1 MAQTTAREALNCLGF
16 SYFAKKGSQSNI
28 EEFSSIVHEFYFND
42 DNSVVSPY
50 KQNLASTF
58 NFQRIKELYK
68 AGQSEALKP
77 AGSDYP
83 KRVYEKDFPQGKSYM
98 AEGGL
103 ATKLDVEIKSAY
115 LTAEVVNKSNI
126 TSSLSQYIFYDQST
140 DFMKTVKDDA
150 LEKTVKALDLPK
162 DVGSDIL
169 SSVDVIMVKATK
181 ENVILKDFEE
191 NITGSQVSNMD
202 ILNNLAHGKRGQNT
216 FRTLTNKYFDS
227 KDMIGISLKKV
238 PTNRNADLKII
249 GTISGAKELEVYLD
263 PYTEFLGKIST
274 LDTKAELYKLINE
287 LVEIVKIMPTDPRA
301 VFSVKY
307 KLNYKNIDI
316 SDKIVNLDLQIGR
329 SGFNASESGKM
340 GFVGGASYAV
350 TLPILKKYP
359 RYNEMVRE
367 VISIREKAFNFAVN
381 EKKVTA
387 DIKSSHEKALKK
399 VKMNELVLY
408 NTSDNEVIK
417 KFCEEYDLKTR
428 NTKDSYQEYR
438 IAVSKLCKN
447 KSLKSPHGALA
458 TLDKKSNKTTGVPKT
473 LQNDYVHSQGLWMYT
488 RKGEDLKMFFK
499 QQISLTLYG
508 LMSKKGAKLFYSK
521 NRGRGMLTED
531 AFVHEFKAK
540 NNKTK
545 LARFATAPYILID

>member
-16 SYFAKKGSQSNI
+16 SYFANKGSQANI
-28 EEFSSIVHEFYFND
+28 QEFSNIVHEFYFNK
-42 DNSVVSPY
+42 DNDAVTPY
-50 KQNLASTF
+50 KQNLAATF
-58 NFQRIKELYK
+58 NFQRIRELYK
-68 AGQSEALKP
+68 AGESEALKS

-83 KRVYEKDFPQGKSYM
+83 KRVYEKDFPSGKSHM
-98 AEGGL
+98 AEDGF
-103 ATKLDVEIKSAY
+103 ATKLDAEIKSAY
-115 LTAEVVNKSNI
+115 LTAEVVNKSNL

-140 DFMKTVKDDA
+140 DFMKTVKDEA
-150 LEKTVKALDLPK
+150 LEKTVRALKLPK

-169 SSVDVIMVKATK
+169 SSIDVIMVKKSK
-181 ENVILKDFEE
+181 ENVILKDFEQ

-202 ILNNLAHGKRGQNT
+202 ILNNLAHGTKGQNT

-238 PTNRNADLKII
+238 PTNRDAYLKII
-249 GTISGAKELEVYLD
+249 GTISGAKGLEIYLD
-263 PYTEFLGKIST
+263 PYTEFLAKIST
-274 LDTKAELYKLINE
+274 LNTKAELYKLINE

-367 VISIREKAFNFAVN
+367 VISIREKAFNFAVD
-381 EKKVTA
+381 KKKITA
-387 DIKSSHEKALKK
+387 DIKSPYEAALKK

-408 NTSDNEVIK
+408 NTSDNEVIQ
-417 KFCEEYDLKTR
+417 KFCEEYDTRTR
-428 NTKDSYQEYR
+428 NKKDSYQEYR

-447 KSLKSPHGALA
+447 KSLTSPHGGLA
-458 TLDKKSNKTTGVPKT
+458 SLDKKSNKTTGVPKT
-473 LQNDYVHSQGLWMYT
+473 LQNDYVHAQGLWMYT
-488 RKGEDLKMFFK
+488 RKNEDLKMFFK

-508 LMSKKGAKLFYSK
+508 LMSKKGAKVFYSK
-521 NRGRGMLTED
+521 SKSMLTEN

-545 LARFATAPYILID
+545 LAKFATAPYILID

>member
-28 EEFSSIVHEFYFND
+28 QEFSSVVHEFYFNN
-42 DNSVVSPY
+42 DNNVVSPY
-50 KQNLASTF
+50 KENLASSF
-58 NFQRIKELYK
+58 NFQRIRELYK
-68 AGQSEALKP
+68 AGQSEALKS

-83 KRVYEKDFPQGKSYM
+83 KGIYQKDFPEGKSYM
-98 AEGGL
+98 AEDGF
-103 ATKLDVEIKSAY
+103 ATKLDAEIKSAY
-115 LTAEVVNKSNI
+115 LTAQAVSKSNI

-150 LEKTVKALDLPK
+150 LDKTVKALELPK

-169 SSVDVIMVKATK
+169 SSIDVIMVKKTK
-181 ENVILKDFEE
+181 EDTILKDFEQ
-191 NITGSQVSNMD
+191 NITGSSVSNMD
-202 ILNNLAHGKRGQNT
+202 ILNNLAHGKTGQNT

-238 PTNRNADLKII
+238 PTNRKADLKII
-249 GTISGAKELEVYLD
+249 GTIAGAKGLEINLD
-263 PYTEFLGKIST
+263 SYTEFLAKIST
-274 LDTKAELYKLINE
+274 LNTKAELYKIVNE
-287 LVEIVKIMPTDPRA
+287 LVEIDKITHNDGRTY
-301 VFSVKY
+301 FSVYY

-367 VISIREKAFNFAVN
+367 VMSIREKAFNFAVD
-381 EKKVTA
+381 KKKITA
-387 DIKSSHEKALKK
+387 DIKSSYEKALKK
-399 VKMNELVLY
+399 VKMYELVLY
-408 NTSDNEVIK
+408 NASDNEPIQ
-417 KFCEEYDLKTR
+417 KFCEEYDTRTR
-428 NTKDSYQEYR
+428 NKKDSYQEYR

-447 KSLKSPHGALA
+447 KSLTSPNGVLA
-458 TLDKKSNKTTGVPKT
+458 TLDKKSNKTTGTPKT
-473 LQNDYVHSQGLWMYT
+473 LQNDYVHAQGLWMYT

-521 NRGRGMLTED
+521 NKSMLTED

>member
-16 SYFAKKGSQSNI
+16 SYFAKKGSQANI
-28 EEFSSIVHEFYFND
+28 QEFSSVVHEFYFNS

-50 KQNLASTF
+50 KQNLAPTF
-58 NFQRIKELYK
+58 NFQRIKDLYK
-68 AGQSEALKP
+68 QGESEALKA

-103 ATKLDVEIKSAY
+103 ATKLDAEIKSAY
-115 LTAEVVNKSNI
+115 LTAEVVNKSNL

-140 DFMKTVKDDA
+140 DFMKTVKDEA
-150 LEKTVKALDLPK
+150 LEKTVRALELPK

-169 SSVDVIMVKATK
+169 SSVDVIMVRKTK
-181 ENVILKDFEE
+181 ENNILKDFEE
-191 NITGSQVSNMD
+191 NITGNNVSNMD
-202 ILNNLAHGKRGQNT
+202 ILNNLAHGTRGQNT

-249 GTISGAKELEVYLD
+249 GTIAGAKGLEINLD
-263 PYTEFLGKIST
+263 PYTEFLAKIST
-274 LDTKAELYKLINE
+274 LNTKAELYKLINE

-367 VISIREKAFNFAVN
+367 VISIREKAFNFVVD
-381 EKKVTA
+381 KKKITA
-387 DIKSSHEKALKK
+387 DIKSPYEAALKK

-408 NTSDNEVIK
+408 NTNDNEVIQ
-417 KFCEEYDLKTR
+417 KFCEEYDSRIR
-428 NTKDSYQEYR
+428 NKKDSYQEYR

-447 KSLKSPHGALA
+447 KSLTSPHGELA
-458 TLDKKSNKTTGVPKT
+458 SLDKKSNKTTGVPKT
-473 LQNDYVHSQGLWMYT
+473 LQNDYVHAQGLWMYT

-508 LMSKKGAKLFYSK
+508 LMSKKGAKVFYSK
-521 NRGRGMLTED
+521 NKSMLTED

-540 NNKTK
+540 NSKTK